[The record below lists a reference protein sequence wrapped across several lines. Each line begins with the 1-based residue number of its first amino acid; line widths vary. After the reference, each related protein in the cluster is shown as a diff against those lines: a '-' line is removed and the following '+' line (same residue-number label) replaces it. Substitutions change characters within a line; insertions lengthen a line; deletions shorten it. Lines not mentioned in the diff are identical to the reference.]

1 MPERRIG
8 DWVLG
13 KEGVPVVETLA
24 VDALFY
30 VRRARGLASAC
41 GWFSIQAIEFSP
53 VEPAA
58 MPLFARKKKE
68 PKEELRNSQR
78 EVNRSTRALDSDIR
92 DLEREEASL
101 IVKLKR
107 KESLSKNE
115 VRWSGGGGGGG
126 GGGGWGGGG
135 GGRSCSW
142 GVGLGSVGYAD
153 QAACCQPGACAQEH
167 RRSEEEKGTAARAE
181 HADGDYARVDE
192 IGPGTYVDRAGAGE
206 GETVCVAFCGRACR
220 PSPRP
225 RRPPLRL

>member
-1 MPERRIG
+1 M
-8 DWVLG
+8 
-13 KEGVPVVETLA
+13 VETLA

-115 VRWSGGGGGGG
+115 VRWSGGGGGGV
-126 GGGGWGGGG
+126 
-135 GGRSCSW
+135 GGRVHGEW
-142 GVGLGSVGYAD
+142 GLGRLDMQIKLHAVNLVRVRKSIADLKKKKGQLQGLNTQTAITHASMRSAQVRTSIERERERERRYVLHFVAALADHRQGLGDRRFGYESD
-153 QAACCQPGACAQEH
+153 EQA
-167 RRSEEEKGTAARAE
+167 S
-181 HADGDYARVDE
+181 
-192 IGPGTYVDRAGAGE
+192 
-206 GETVCVAFCGRACR
+206 
-220 PSPRP
+220 
-225 RRPPLRL
+225 